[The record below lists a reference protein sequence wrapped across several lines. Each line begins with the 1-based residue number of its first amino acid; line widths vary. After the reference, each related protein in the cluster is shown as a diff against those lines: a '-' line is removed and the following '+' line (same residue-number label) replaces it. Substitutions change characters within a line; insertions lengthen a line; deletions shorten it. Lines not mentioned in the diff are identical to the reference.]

1 MPKPFLA
8 FLLLSVAL
16 PASAQ
21 VAAPDL
27 TGRVTKIEKE
37 LRAVQRKVFPGGTPV
52 EPEMTVAP
60 QTATPAGTP
69 ATPPL
74 ADLTARVDALEAALR
89 TVTGQSEQNAFR
101 LGQLEE
107 RLARIEAAAAAAQ
120 PAAAEPGTAQPG
132 ASAQPGD
139 PAQPGTGAADA
150 GGDMAAPRATAP
162 AATRPAPAAPAPRPT
177 PAAVSPAPARTVTA
191 DTAAT
196 TVLRPRTGDDAEDS
210 YIHGFRLWQA
220 KDYAAAEAELKKVVE
235 KHPEHRRA
243 SYAQNLLGRLYMDD
257 GKIALAAV
265 AFYENYQKFP
275 NGARATESLLSLG
288 EALVQLK
295 KPADACKVYLELDS
309 VYGRSLTAAQKAQ
322 FDKGRKAA
330 RCR

>member
-1 MPKPFLA
+1 MSKPFFA

-16 PASAQ
+16 PATAQ

-37 LRAVQRKVFPGGTPV
+37 LRAVQRKVFPGGAPV
-52 EPEMTVAP
+52 EPEMTVAAP
-60 QTATPAGTP
+60 QASPGGTP

-107 RLARIEAAAAAAQ
+107 RLARIEAAAAAA
-120 PAAAEPGTAQPG
+120 
-132 ASAQPGD
+132 
-139 PAQPGTGAADA
+139 
-150 GGDMAAPRATAP
+150 ATP
-162 AATRPAPAAPAPRPT
+162 AATEATGDTVAAPAPRPAT
-177 PAAVSPAPARTVTA
+177 AAPAPAPSPAPTPAPARTVTT

-196 TVLRPRTGDDAEDS
+196 AVLRPRTGDDAEDS

-220 KDYAAAEAELKKVVE
+220 KDYAAAETELKKVVE

-275 NGARATESLLSLG
+275 KGARATDSLLALG

>member
-1 MPKPFLA
+1 MSKPFFA

-16 PASAQ
+16 PATAQ

-37 LRAVQRKVFPGGTPV
+37 LRAVQRKVFPAGAPV
-52 EPEMTVAP
+52 EPEMTVAAP
-60 QTATPAGTP
+60 QASPGGTP

-107 RLARIEAAAAAAQ
+107 RLARIEAAAAAA
-120 PAAAEPGTAQPG
+120 
-132 ASAQPGD
+132 
-139 PAQPGTGAADA
+139 
-150 GGDMAAPRATAP
+150 ATP
-162 AATRPAPAAPAPRPT
+162 AATEATGDTVAAPAPRPAT
-177 PAAVSPAPARTVTA
+177 AAPAPAPSPAPTPAPARTVTT

-196 TVLRPRTGDDAEDS
+196 AVLRPRTGDDAEDS

-220 KDYAAAEAELKKVVE
+220 KDYAAAETELKKVVE

-275 NGARATESLLSLG
+275 KGARATDSLLALG